1 MLCTKHIVYLRYPMR
16 DSKSAYQSSNNG
28 PLSLLVLT
36 VLVVVGAAAWFQS
49 GSSTTSK
56 PGNAIVVYCAAGMR
70 KPVEEA
76 AIAFQKEFNVEVRL
90 DYGSSGE
97 LEGKLEL
104 ERTSRTP
111 RCDLYI
117 PADLSFAERAR
128 EKELT
133 SENIPLARFELVLA
147 AAPDHPSI
155 PQTLSI
161 DSMLKTDIPY
171 GICDEKAGAGK
182 KTREMLSD
190 LNLWEDVQS
199 QARVTFP
206 RVTELAGAIKTSETV
221 HAGFIWDS
229 TAKQFGLSII
239 KLSELKK
246 NTSDIS
252 ANVATTSQNPI
263 WALRFA
269 RYLAAPEKG
278 APLFEKHHF
287 TPAGGDAWELQPE
300 VVFYCGGVNRDAI
313 ASALNR
319 FQEREGCIIKTQFAG
334 CGTLVGSIQSGR
346 LNLPDAFMTCD
357 TSYMSMVQG
366 DFQQA
371 TDVSSTHICML
382 VRKGNPKAIHTLQD
396 LAKPGIAI
404 GTTDPQMSTLGALS
418 HAIFEDIGIKE
429 TIRDQ
434 QSIIVTAPTAH
445 ELILQMEGHDKLDV
459 ALVYEANCQNL
470 ESNVE
475 TVAIDHPLALATQNI
490 AAARQTRF
498 PALMARLM
506 NEVLSAE
513 SKKSFTEHGFH
524 WEAPSSPHP

>member
-1 MLCTKHIVYLRYPMR
+1 MR
-16 DSKSAYQSSNNG
+16 NPKSAYQSTKSG
-28 PLSLLVLT
+28 PVFLAVLT
-36 VLVVVGAAAWFQS
+36 FLIVVASLMWFES
-49 GSSTTSK
+49 DSLKSDK
-56 PGNAIVVYCAAGMR
+56 PTQAIVVYCAAGMR

-76 AIAFQKEFNVEVRL
+76 ASSFQKEFGVEVRL

-104 ERTSRTP
+104 ERTSHTP

-117 PADLSFAERAR
+117 PADLSFAERVQ
-128 EKELT
+128 EKGLT
-133 SENIPLARFELVLA
+133 HESIPLARFELILA
-147 AAPDHPSI
+147 TSQSQPQTPSI
-155 PQTLSI
+155 QSLEAL
-161 DSMLKTDIPY
+161 LKDTIAY

-182 KTREMLSD
+182 KTREILRN
-190 LNLWEDVQS
+190 LNLWNDIQS

-221 HAGFIWDS
+221 QAGFIWDS
-229 TAKQFGLSII
+229 TAKQFGLDII
-239 KLSELKK
+239 ALSELE
-246 NTSDIS
+246 NNSSDIS
-252 ANVATTSQNPI
+252 ANVVTTSQNPT

-269 RYLAAPEKG
+269 RYLAAPDKG

-287 TPAGGDAWELQPE
+287 TPAGGDAWELKPE

-313 ASALNR
+313 ASTLNR
-319 FQEREGCIIKTQFAG
+319 FQEREGCLIKTQFAG

-366 DFQQA
+366 DFQRA

-382 VRKGNPKAIHTLQD
+382 VRKGNPKKIQTLQD
-396 LAKPGIAI
+396 LAKPGISI

-418 HAIFEDIGIKE
+418 HAIFEDIGIKQALNH
-429 TIRDQ
+429 Q

-459 ALVYEANCQNL
+459 ALVYEANCQHL

-506 NEVLSAE
+506 TEVLSAE
-513 SKKSFTEHGFH
+513 SKQSFTEHGFQ

>member
-1 MLCTKHIVYLRYPMR
+1 MQ
-16 DSKSAYQSSNNG
+16 DSKSAYQSSNKG
-28 PLSLLVLT
+28 PLFLVALT
-36 VLVVVGAAAWFQS
+36 VLIVVGAIVWFQS
-49 GSSTTSK
+49 GTTNSDK
-56 PGNAIVVYCAAGMR
+56 PSQAIVVYCAAGMR

-76 AIAFQKEFNVEVRL
+76 AKSFQKAFDVEVRL

-104 ERTSRTP
+104 ERTSQTP

-117 PADLSFAERAR
+117 PADLSFVERVQEKGLTR
-128 EKELT
+128 E
-133 SENIPLARFELVLA
+133 SIPLARFALILA
-147 AAPDHPSI
+147 TSPAQDDLPPVKSLNALLNS
-155 PQTLSI
+155 
-161 DSMLKTDIPY
+161 DIPY

-182 KTREMLSD
+182 KTREVLD
-190 LNLWEDVQS
+190 KLGLWRDIQS

-221 HAGFIWDS
+221 QSGFIWDS
-229 TAKQFGLSII
+229 TARQFGLEI
-239 KLSELKK
+239 KELPEITD

-252 ANVATTSQNPI
+252 ANVTTTSQNPT

-269 RYLAAPEKG
+269 RYLAAPDKG

-287 TPAGGDAWELQPE
+287 TPAGGDAWELEPE
-300 VVFYCGGVNRDAI
+300 IVFYCGGVNRDAI
-313 ASALNR
+313 TSTLNR
-319 FQEREGCIIKTQFAG
+319 FQEREGCVIKTQFAG
-334 CGTLVGSIQSGR
+334 CGTIVGSIQSGR

-366 DFQQA
+366 DFERA

-382 VRKGNPKAIHTLQD
+382 VRKGNPKQIKTLQD

-418 HAIFEDIGIKE
+418 HAIFEDIGIKPALNE
-429 TIRDQ
+429 Q
-434 QSIIVTAPTAH
+434 QSIIVTSPTAH

-459 ALVYEANCQNL
+459 ALVYEANCQHL

-475 TVAIDHPLALATQNI
+475 TVPIDHPLALATQNI

-498 PALMARLM
+498 PNLMARLM
-506 NEVLSAE
+506 TEVLSAE
-513 SKKSFTEHGFH
+513 SKKSFTEHGFQ

>member
-1 MLCTKHIVYLRYPMR
+1 MQ
-16 DSKSAYQSSNNG
+16 DSKSAYQSSKNG
-28 PLSLLVLT
+28 PLFLAALTLLIIF
-36 VLVVVGAAAWFQS
+36 GAVIWFQS
-49 GSSTTSK
+49 GTSNPDK
-56 PGNAIVVYCAAGMR
+56 PSQAIVVYCAAGMR

-76 AIAFQKEFNVEVRL
+76 AKSFQKAFDVEVRL

-117 PADLSFAERAR
+117 PADLSFAERVQKKGLTR
-128 EKELT
+128 E
-133 SENIPLARFELVLA
+133 SIPLARFALILA
-147 AAPDHPSI
+147 TSPTRDNKQPVRSLNA
-155 PQTLSI
+155 L
-161 DSMLKTDIPY
+161 LKSGMEY

-182 KTREMLSD
+182 KTREVLEQ
-190 LNLWEDVQS
+190 LNLWQEMQT

-206 RVTELAGAIKTSETV
+206 RVTELAGAIKTSDTV
-221 HAGFIWDS
+221 QSGFIWDS
-229 TAKQFGLSII
+229 TARQFGLEII
-239 KLSELKK
+239 ELSEITN
-246 NTSDIS
+246 NTSEIS
-252 ANVATTSQNPI
+252 ANVTTTSNNPT

-287 TPAGGDAWELQPE
+287 TPAGGDAWELEPE

-313 ASALNR
+313 ASTLNR
-319 FQEREGCIIKTQFAG
+319 FQEREGCVIKTQFAG
-334 CGTLVGSIQSGR
+334 CGTIVGSIQSGR

-357 TSYMSMVQG
+357 TSYMAMVQG
-366 DFQQA
+366 DFESA

-382 VRKGNPKAIHTLQD
+382 VRKGNPKQINTLQD

-418 HAIFEDIGIKE
+418 HAIFEDIGIKPALDE
-429 TIRDQ
+429 H
-434 QSIIVTAPTAH
+434 QSIIVTSPTAH

-459 ALVYEANCQNL
+459 ALVYEANCQHL

-490 AAARQTRF
+490 ASARQTRF
-498 PALMARLM
+498 PNLMARLM
-506 NEVLSAE
+506 TEVLSAE
-513 SKKSFTEHGFH
+513 SQKSFTEHGFQ